1 MKITL
6 IESLGVDENIIKDYQ
21 RQLEEMGHEFN
32 YYLDIS
38 ETNQEQKRRVGD
50 SDIIMIANNP
60 LANEAL
66 EDNKNLEYINIAFT
80 GFDHVD
86 IEYMNK
92 RNIKVSN
99 ASGYSN
105 TSVKELVMGLVLNIY
120 RMINEGDKQ
129 VRKQNTFKQYYTGH
143 EIKGKTVGII
153 GTGNIGSDVAKLF
166 LAFDANVVAYSNTEK
181 ENLKSLGVKY
191 KSLED
196 LLKESD
202 IVSIHLPL
210 NNITKNTIGK
220 NELKLMKKNSI
231 LINCARGPIVDN
243 EALTD
248 ALNNDEIAFAGID
261 VFDYEPPL
269 NKDYPLLNAKNTLL
283 QPHIA
288 YLTKESLERRA
299 HIVFDTLISY
309 LNGEAKNIVNN

>member
-210 NNITKNTIGK
+210 NNITRNTIGK

>member
-1 MKITL
+1 
-6 IESLGVDENIIKDYQ
+6 
-21 RQLEEMGHEFN
+21 
-32 YYLDIS
+32 
-38 ETNQEQKRRVGD
+38 
-50 SDIIMIANNP
+50 
-60 LANEAL
+60 
-66 EDNKNLEYINIAFT
+66 
-80 GFDHVD
+80 
-86 IEYMNK
+86 
-92 RNIKVSN
+92 
-99 ASGYSN
+99 
-105 TSVKELVMGLVLNIY
+105 
-120 RMINEGDKQ
+120 MINEGDKQ

-210 NNITKNTIGK
+210 NNITRNTIGK

>member
-32 YYLDIS
+32 YYLDIP
-38 ETNQEQKRRVGD
+38 ETIDEQRRRIDD

-60 LANEAL
+60 LTNEAL

-86 IEYMNK
+86 IQYLNK

-105 TSVKELVMGLVLNIY
+105 TSVKELVIGLVLNIY

-166 LAFDANVVAYSNTEK
+166 LTFDANVVAYSNTEK

-210 NNITKNTIGK
+210 NNITRNTIGK
-220 NELKLMKKNSI
+220 NELKLMKKDSI
-231 LINCARGPIVDN
+231 LINCSRGPIVDN

>member
-32 YYLDIS
+32 YYLDIP

-210 NNITKNTIGK
+210 NNITRNTIGK
-220 NELKLMKKNSI
+220 NELKLMKKNSV

>member
-32 YYLDIS
+32 YYLDIP
-38 ETNQEQKRRVGD
+38 ETIDEQRRRIDD

-60 LANEAL
+60 LTNEAL

-86 IEYMNK
+86 IQYLNK

-105 TSVKELVMGLVLNIY
+105 TSVKELVIGLVLNIY

-210 NNITKNTIGK
+210 NNITRNTIGK

-248 ALNNDEIAFAGID
+248 ALNYDEIAFAGID